1 MSSSTD
7 RGARLTVVDAQARLF
22 GALGDRTR
30 LSLVARLCAAGPMS
44 IARLTTGSEVTR
56 QAVSKHLRVL
66 EGAGVVTVR
75 RRGRETV
82 WDVERARLDEAGRF
96 LDVLSAWWDDAPGRL
111 KLARKSSR

>member
-1 MSSSTD
+1 MSP
-7 RGARLTVVDAQARLF
+7 ARASAAAAVDAQARLF

-75 RRGRETV
+75 RRGREAV

-96 LDVLSAWWDDAPGRL
+96 LDVLSAWWDDALSRL
-111 KLARKSSR
+111 KSQLED